1 MTLKKQIQILIW
13 LFSLGFLVIAVVVF
27 KVKGSDNQVQ
37 WPVIGV
43 FNAKQAKQTRPD
55 VPILKNN
62 QNSLVVPV
70 GRTIFI
76 EGRNITE
83 DSVLMLNRRV
93 MRDTEYEIVEDKGVY
108 FKAPNEGFFKISV
121 LNKYG
126 SSNEIEVEVS
136 NAINI
141 NISHFLEVS
150 NQYKDISAWIGN
162 IKVPLNNSGQ
172 GIAPKGVLIGG
183 AVVQVT
189 GVSKING
196 MNALLAIGVVN
207 KGQKTEG
214 VSITPYTT
222 AKYLIDIKLIN
233 LGERKVATNPTD
245 AQVLVVGNLANLIE
259 KMQTGN
265 KPYDLNSPQIEAEST
280 RSVRNIRKL
289 RN

>member
-1 MTLKKQIQILIW
+1 MTLKQQIQILIW
-13 LFSLGFLVIAVVVF
+13 LFSLGFLVLAVVVF
-27 KVKGSDNQVQ
+27 EVKGSDNQVQ
-37 WPVIGV
+37 WPAMGV
-43 FNAKQAKQTRPD
+43 FNAKQTKRPHPD
-55 VPILKNN
+55 APILKNN

-93 MRDTEYEIVEDKGVY
+93 MRDTEYETVKDTGVY

-121 LNKYG
+121 LNKHG

-141 NISHFLEVS
+141 NVSHFLEVS

-172 GIAPKGVLIGG
+172 GIAPKGVLTGG

-196 MNALLAIGVVN
+196 MNALLAIGVVDE
-207 KGQKTEG
+207 GQKIEG
-214 VSITPYTT
+214 ISITPYTT
-222 AKYLIDIKLIN
+222 AKYLIDIKLID

-245 AQVLVVGNLANLIE
+245 AQVLVVGSLANLIE

-265 KPYDLNSPQIEAEST
+265 KPYNLNSPKIEAESI
-280 RSVRNIRKL
+280 RAVRNIRKL

>member
-1 MTLKKQIQILIW
+1 M
-13 LFSLGFLVIAVVVF
+13 IAVVVF

-172 GIAPKGVLIGG
+172 GIAPKGVLTGG